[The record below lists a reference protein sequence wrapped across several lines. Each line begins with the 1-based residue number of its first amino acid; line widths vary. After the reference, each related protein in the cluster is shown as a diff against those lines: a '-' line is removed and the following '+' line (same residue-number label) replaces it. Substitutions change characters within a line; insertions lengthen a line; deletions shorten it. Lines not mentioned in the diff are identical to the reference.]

1 MSDSPPS
8 PPSTSFVPVFFS
20 PLSSCL
26 ISALQP
32 VLNYMIHSYL
42 FLALASRLLRPFFFY
57 FLFFFTRFA
66 LNVLGNGLSFSII
79 LSHQPSLMTSP
90 SLFDTVLQPYFGPKL
105 GRSNVTSFCK
115 TYVNRQNYC
124 WFAVIVPFTVD
135 KVIIKLSCLALCAL
149 VRNASIIG

>member
-8 PPSTSFVPVFFS
+8 PPSTCSVPVFFFS
-20 PLSSCL
+20 
-26 ISALQP
+26 
-32 VLNYMIHSYL
+32 
-42 FLALASRLLRPFFFY
+42 PFFLSHLCLTACSQLHDS
-57 FLFFFTRFA
+57 FLSVSSAGFPSSPTIFFLFFTRFA

-124 WFAVIVPFTVD
+124 WFAVTVPFTVD
-135 KVIIKLSCLALCAL
+135 KVIIKLSCLASCAL

>member
-8 PPSTSFVPVFFS
+8 PPSTSFVLVFFS

-42 FLALASRLLRPFFFY
+42 FLALASRLPWPFF
-57 FLFFFTRFA
+57 LFFTRFA

-124 WFAVIVPFTVD
+124 WFVVIVPFTVD
-135 KVIIKLSCLALCAL
+135 KVIIKLSCLALYAL